1 MSKYIHYIT
10 PPPEEN
16 QLTLNTHPFLFS
28 RMVMIL
34 NTTVMVNDRRYLQVT
49 FLLDT
54 IPLLKDG
61 FSALENA
68 KASVTDIS
76 NAEVL
81 ILCQSNSLVAS
92 CNKPLLIVVLVA
104 PIQHHRIVL
113 CFNTARAVFILQANI
128 QILR

>member
-1 MSKYIHYIT
+1 MY
-10 PPPEEN
+10 
-16 QLTLNTHPFLFS
+16 TLHNATARRQSPHFKNTHPFLFS
-28 RMVMIL
+28 RMVMIR
-34 NTTVMVNDRRYLQVT
+34 NTTVMVNDRRYLEVT

-61 FSALENA
+61 FGALKNTE
-68 KASVTDIS
+68 ASVTDIS
-76 NAEVL
+76 NAEVV

-104 PIQHHRIVL
+104 PIQHHRIFL